1 MYILY
6 NYLFFCENIYKNT
19 KKKKEKE
26 RERESRHAQSV
37 AKIFLHVDE
46 CDGNC

>member
-26 RERESRHAQSV
+26 RERERAGMHKAWL
-37 AKIFLHVDE
+37 IFF
-46 CDGNC
+46 CM